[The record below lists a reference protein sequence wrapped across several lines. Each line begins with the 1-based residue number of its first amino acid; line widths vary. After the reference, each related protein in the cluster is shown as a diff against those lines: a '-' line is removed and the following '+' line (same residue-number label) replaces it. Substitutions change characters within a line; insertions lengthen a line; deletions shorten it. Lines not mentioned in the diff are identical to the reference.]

1 MYELVW
7 QGGDTPLQ
15 PVLRA
20 ATAVKILTEKFYN
33 GIAYTYY
40 AIVVLLLKFRLTLPD
55 QLSLTI
61 YIIKEI

>member
-20 ATAVKILTEKFYN
+20 ATAVKILTEKIYN

-40 AIVVLLLKFRLTLPD
+40 AIVVLLLKFRLTLIN
-55 QLSLTI
+55 LA
-61 YIIKEI
+61 